1 MSGQI
6 DVVSTDRVYTK
17 LNVII
22 ALLTIIGLIGGV
34 LMFLA
39 NNASDV
45 REVKAEQQRIRLEI
59 TKLEARLE
67 SALSAMN
74 PVLLD
79 IQTRMVRMET
89 QLKIVLENR
98 EKQ

>member
-1 MSGQI
+1 MSRQI

-34 LMFLA
+34 LLFLA
-39 NNASDV
+39 NNAADV
-45 REVKAEQQRIRLEI
+45 REVKAEQERIRLEI
-59 TKLEARLE
+59 AKLETRLE

-79 IQTRMVRMET
+79 IQSRMVRIET
-89 QLKIVLENR
+89 QLEMVLEN
-98 EKQ
+98 KDSP

>member
-22 ALLTIIGLIGGV
+22 ALLTIIGVIGGV
-34 LMFLA
+34 LLFLA

-45 REVKAEQQRIRLEI
+45 REVKAEQERIRLEI
-59 TKLEARLE
+59 TKLETRLE

-79 IQTRMVRMET
+79 IQSRMVRIET
-89 QLKIVLENR
+89 QLEMVLEN
-98 EKQ
+98 KDNP